1 MPAHDTLAKLLPT
14 PDVQAE
20 RLAELR
26 RLFPDLFDGEG
37 KLKPD
42 ELRQLAVEAVHNC
55 EH

>member
-1 MPAHDTLAKLLPT
+1 MPAHDILANLLPPT

-37 KLKPD
+37 KL
-42 ELRQLAVEAVHNC
+42 
-55 EH
+55 

>member
-1 MPAHDTLAKLLPT
+1 MPRDTPAQAENLDSLLLQT
-14 PDVQAE
+14 PDLAAE

-42 ELRQLAVEAVHNC
+42 ELN
-55 EH
+55 